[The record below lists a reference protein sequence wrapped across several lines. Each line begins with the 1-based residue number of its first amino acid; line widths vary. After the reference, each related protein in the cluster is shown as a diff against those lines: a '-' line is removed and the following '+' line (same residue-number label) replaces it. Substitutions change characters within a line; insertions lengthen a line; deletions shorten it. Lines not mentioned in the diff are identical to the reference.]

1 MVQFVLIVQYFFE
14 VNVSERHFMC
24 EVLHKMQDVSVMVK
38 HIHSIV
44 KQWKNSIV

>member
-14 VNVSERHFMC
+14 VKVSERRFMC

-38 HIHSIV
+38 NIHLV
-44 KQWKNSIV
+44 LLNNGKTA